1 MLSFLM
7 NPIGESNPPPSNLP
21 PAMVASILSP
31 APAPAPALAPAYASA
46 PALAPAYVPP
56 TTNEQT
62 TYASGFSDSEFDWKM
77 AFIGLLGTL
86 LLLSIL
92 GLNLSEFVRVTWGY
106 LVEVSSGLITAVL
119 RLFGYTAGTVIEI
132 AGKGVEI
139 AGKGVEIAGQGVEIA
154 GQGVEFA
161 GQELG
166 DVGEAVV
173 DVATPDKE
181 TKREQE
187 RERDITYPQSMRKS
201 DPSRPQEQSS
211 ASQNSSWKG
220 ASGNPLASP
229 SYQGDKKGQQWC
241 FAGTFQGKRGCAAVD
256 APSQCMSGQLFPSQ
270 HACLAPE

>member
-1 MLSFLM
+1 M

-21 PAMVASILSP
+21 PAMASSVIPSPASIISP
-31 APAPAPALAPAYASA
+31 APASVYVPAPAYA
-46 PALAPAYVPP
+46 P
-56 TTNEQT
+56 TIT
-62 TYASGFSDSEFDWKM
+62 TTTTTSGFFDSEFDWKM

-92 GLNLSEFVRVTWGY
+92 GLNISEFVRITWGY
-106 LVEVSSGLITAVL
+106 LIEVTSGIITALL

-132 AGKGVEI
+132 T
-139 AGKGVEIAGQGVEIA
+139 GKGVEIAGQGVEIA

-181 TKREQE
+181 TKREREQEQERE

-201 DPSRPQEQSS
+201 DPSIPQEQSS
-211 ASQNSSWKG
+211 ARQNSSWKG
-220 ASGNPLASP
+220 ASENPLASP
-229 SYQGDKKGQQWC
+229 AYQGDKKGQQWC

-256 APSQCMSGQLFPSQ
+256 SPSQCMSGQLFPSQ